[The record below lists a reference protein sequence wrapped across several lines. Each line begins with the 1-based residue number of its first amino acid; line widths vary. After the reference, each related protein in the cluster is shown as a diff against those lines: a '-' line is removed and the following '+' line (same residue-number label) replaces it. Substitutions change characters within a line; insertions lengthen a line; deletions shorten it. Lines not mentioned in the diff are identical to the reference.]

1 LDRVQLSLVI
11 GGVSLVGLA
20 WAVIVVV
27 RENLGSR
34 NLALGTG
41 TLLAAIA
48 LFIVQLWFE
57 LRATTAHD
65 FISTVLTLDRKAL
78 KIQESSYS
86 ANKGIGML
94 LKAVI
99 EEDSSAW
106 LAKESPGVFREGG
119 DHLFSDM
126 TLFSLVNFMGINAR
140 DWQVRTNI
148 YKKVP
153 PVGIPYVIEPM
164 SKDTECTILTD
175 GDFKSRLEVPKNL
188 FAAAPLIH
196 MSRVCLPPDSDVL
209 ISNDSLTIRNPVCEV
224 IFRVEPL
231 LGSNSIR
238 PGAHLGEPDVVPL
251 LSNGI
256 SQFDTKQIGIRVT
269 TTFFGLRSQ
278 RLDIAKYKEWADRLI
293 TGVRE
298 WFEG

>member
-1 LDRVQLSLVI
+1 MDRVQLSLVI

-48 LFIVQLWFE
+48 LSIVQLWFE

-65 FISTVLTLDRKAL
+65 FISTVLTLDRKTL
-78 KIQESSYS
+78 KIQESSYN
-86 ANKGIGML
+86 ANKDIGML
-94 LKAVI
+94 LKAVV
-99 EEDSSAW
+99 EQDSSGW
-106 LAKESPGVFREGG
+106 LAQKPPTVFQEGG
-119 DHLFSDM
+119 ERLFSDM

-164 SKDTECTILTD
+164 SKGTECTVLTEM
-175 GDFKSRLEVPKNL
+175 DFKSRLAVPKNL
-188 FAAAPLIH
+188 FATAPLIH
-196 MSRVCLPPDSDVL
+196 MSSVCLPPDSDVL
-209 ISNDSLTIRNPVCEV
+209 ITNDSLTIRNPVCEMV
-224 IFRVEPL
+224 FRVEQL
-231 LGSNSIR
+231 LGSNSIQAR
-238 PGAHLGEPDVVPL
+238 RA
-251 LSNGI
+251 
-256 SQFDTKQIGIRVT
+256 
-269 TTFFGLRSQ
+269 LRRARRNS
-278 RLDIAKYKEWADRLI
+278 AA
-293 TGVRE
+293 
-298 WFEG
+298 FERHSSI